1 MSMPLSGKSLGA
13 DYLRRV
19 EAYLGQTDSLPV
31 SRDGTLN
38 VTAIAEGAGIPKQ
51 SIYKNPA
58 IRSVI
63 EQAKA
68 SRGIDSW
75 AERRANLPHGSDQ
88 APSEADNTSSARTVP
103 SDGKRLQAAERRV
116 SSLEQHNAALVAE
129 NFELRRQLKDLKR
142 QLGRQD
148 MMIETGRRVPLPADF
163 NDA

>member
-1 MSMPLSGKSLGA
+1 MESLSGKELGA

-19 EAYLGQTDSLPV
+19 EAYLGQADSLPV

-58 IRSVI
+58 IRRAI

-75 AERRANLPHGSDQ
+75 AERRANLPHDSDE
-88 APSEADNTSSARTVP
+88 APSETENTSAKAAA

-116 SSLEQHNAALVAE
+116 STLEQHNAALVAE

-148 MMIETGRRVPLPADF
+148 MMIDTGRRVPLPADF

>member
-1 MSMPLSGKSLGA
+1 MDTLSGKALGA
-13 DYLRRV
+13 DYLRKV
-19 EAYLGQTDSLPV
+19 EAYLAQADSLPV

-58 IRSVI
+58 IRRAI

-75 AERRANLPHGSDQ
+75 AERRANLPHESDQ
-88 APSEADNTSSARTVP
+88 TLSETEKTSARAAA
-103 SDGKRLQAAERRV
+103 SDGKRLQTAERRV
-116 SSLEQHNAALVAE
+116 STLEQQNAALVAE

-148 MMIETGRRVPLPADF
+148 MMIDTGRRVPLPADF

>member
-1 MSMPLSGKSLGA
+1 MSTTLSGKALGA

-19 EAYLGQTDSLPV
+19 EAYLGEADSLPV

-58 IRSVI
+58 IRRAI

-75 AERRANLPHGSDQ
+75 AERRANLPHDSDQ
-88 APSEADNTSSARTVP
+88 ATSKPEHISSASAP
-103 SDGKRLQAAERRV
+103 SSDGKRLQAAERRV
-116 SSLEQHNAALVAE
+116 STLEQQNAALVAE

-148 MMIETGRRVPLPADF
+148 MMIDTGRRVPLPADF
-163 NDA
+163 NDV

>member
-1 MSMPLSGKSLGA
+1 MITSFSGKALGA

-19 EAYLGQTDSLPV
+19 EAYLGQAESLPV

-58 IRSVI
+58 IRRAI

-68 SRGIDSW
+68 SSGIDSW
-75 AERRANLPHGSDQ
+75 AERRANLPHDSDQ
-88 APSEADNTSSARTVP
+88 ATSKAENTSAARVAP
-103 SDGKRLQAAERRV
+103 GDSKRLQVAERRV
-116 SSLEQHNAALVAE
+116 STLEQQNAALVGE

-148 MMIETGRRVPLPADF
+148 MMIDTGRRVPLPADF
-163 NDA
+163 SDA

>member
-1 MSMPLSGKSLGA
+1 MDTLSGKALGA
-13 DYLRRV
+13 GYLRKV
-19 EAYLGQTDSLPV
+19 EAYLAQAGSLPV

-58 IRSVI
+58 IRRAI
-63 EQAKA
+63 EQAKD

-75 AERRANLPHGSDQ
+75 AERRANLPHDSDQ
-88 APSEADNTSSARTVP
+88 VPSEAENTSSARAAP

-116 SSLEQHNAALVAE
+116 SSLEQQNAALVAE

-148 MMIETGRRVPLPADF
+148 MVIDTGRRVPLPADF
-163 NDA
+163 NDV

>member
-1 MSMPLSGKSLGA
+1 MDTLSGKALGA
-13 DYLRRV
+13 DYFRKV
-19 EAYLGQTDSLPV
+19 EAYLAQADSLPV

-58 IRSVI
+58 IRRAI
-63 EQAKA
+63 EQAKS

-75 AERRANLPHGSDQ
+75 SERRANLPNHSDE
-88 APSEADNTSSARTVP
+88 ALSEAESTSSPRAVP
-103 SDGKRLQAAERRV
+103 NDSKRLQTAERRV
-116 SSLEQHNAALVAE
+116 STLEQQNAALVAE

-142 QLGRQD
+142 RLGRQD
-148 MMIETGRRVPLPADF
+148 MMIDTGRRVPLPADF

>member
-1 MSMPLSGKSLGA
+1 MDTLSGKALGA
-13 DYLRRV
+13 DYLRKV
-19 EAYLGQTDSLPV
+19 EAYLVQADSLPV

-58 IRSVI
+58 IRRAI

-68 SRGIDSW
+68 SFGIDSW
-75 AERRANLPHGSDQ
+75 SERRANLPNYSDE
-88 APSEADNTSSARTVP
+88 APSEAESTSSPRAAP
-103 SDGKRLQAAERRV
+103 NDSKRLQTAERRV
-116 SSLEQHNAALVAE
+116 STLEQQNAALVAE

-142 QLGRQD
+142 RLGRQD
-148 MMIETGRRVPLPADF
+148 MMIDTGRRVPLPADF